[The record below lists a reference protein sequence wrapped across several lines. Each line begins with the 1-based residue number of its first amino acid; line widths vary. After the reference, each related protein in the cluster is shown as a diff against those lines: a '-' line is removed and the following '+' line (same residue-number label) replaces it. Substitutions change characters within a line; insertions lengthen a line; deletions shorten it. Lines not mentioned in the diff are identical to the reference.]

1 MAVVNNCQLPEEL
14 HYWVDK
20 HVWVRVAADG
30 PVTVGID
37 DVARHLA
44 GTVVAVTPKRAGR
57 AVPKGQSVA
66 TIESSKWVGP
76 VPAPVSGEIVE
87 VNEAV
92 RRNPRLLNEDP
103 YGEGWIVRVKPSAWD
118 AEKGG
123 LVTGS
128 EGIEVYRAFLEREG
142 IRCGEAR
149 CHAPD

>member
-1 MAVVNNCQLPEEL
+1 MTVVNNCQLPEEL

-76 VPAPVSGEIVE
+76 VPAPVTGEIVE

-103 YGEGWIVRVKPSAWD
+103 YGEGWIVRLKPSAWD
-118 AEKGG
+118 AEKVG

-142 IRCGEAR
+142 IRCGA
-149 CHAPD
+149 